1 MIPEIV
7 QHEHVEMVMM
17 QLELI
22 PYLVK
27 DPKKSI
33 HPINAKA
40 ETLAE
45 KPMFRRH
52 TKNLERTKMRLKKGG
67 ANPILP
73 ESIIIYN
80 HWEDDHLMYHLLNP
94 GAIRPGQVHTALTK
108 RQLFFIR

>member
-7 QHEHVEMVMM
+7 QHEHVAMVMM
-17 QLELI
+17 QLGLI
-22 PYLVK
+22 PHLVK

-52 TKNLERTKMRLKKGG
+52 TENLEEDEDAVKKRRGKPDI
-67 ANPILP
+67 AR
-73 ESIIIYN
+73 IYN
-80 HWEDDHLMYHLLNP
+80 YL
-94 GAIRPGQVHTALTK
+94 
-108 RQLFFIR
+108 